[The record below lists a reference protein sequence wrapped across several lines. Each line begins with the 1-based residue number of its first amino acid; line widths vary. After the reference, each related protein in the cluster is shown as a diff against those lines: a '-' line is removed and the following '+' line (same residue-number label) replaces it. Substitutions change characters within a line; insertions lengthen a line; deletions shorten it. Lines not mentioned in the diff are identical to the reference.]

1 MLHVALKL
9 LQAHRLADVERRQL
23 TGRRLGEQF
32 GREPTRQL
40 VARRRQTAVAAVVD
54 DATGLRLAAAV
65 MLRLLLL
72 PEVGRKLLHVLVADG
87 ALLLL
92 LLALGEQLLELGVH
106 LLLLLVLL
114 GWRRLLLLLRVVWR
128 LLLLLLLRR
137 RLVGSEDGVSA
148 AALLLLLELLHLLLE
163 LQVGRKGHL
172 GEWGRVGWLL
182 LLLLLRGLLLV
193 GWLRGVVS
201 SLQDWPALRFG
212 HLRHLLLLLLLAR
225 VRLLQVPR
233 NVSTGHSRLLLLLL
247 ISTTQRSLRVSHR
260 RHSNRMVT
268 HSRMRLLLVGNLRR
282 RSLLLIWWRRRRMLP
297 HEGTQVALLLLGQWI
312 AEAKIAEDIAATFL
326 PVGDRCVADG
336 RRQLFVLLFGGHFA
350 QHRGRRE
357 GQRSR
362 GRGVLVGVVLLL
374 LLLVGL
380 GLGLRLL
387 RRERRLVL
395 VLGRGRDGTDD
406 GGGRDGGG
414 RNVGWHWAA
423 VAWGKLLLLLT
434 RGRRW
439 RVAGRGRSRRCRVAG
454 GAGRWRR
461 AGVWLVAILLL
472 LLLLLLALAVVLPLF
487 LQLLPDERVLHDGLR
502 VELELA
508 RRRNPL
514 GHSAVGQRRQSHLLL
529 RVVLEQQVGAVC
541 RCGGG
546 CRGHHRWGRLRG
558 QERDAA
564 RARRRLD
571 EDVWGDDARAGGSE
585 GCQD

>member
-40 VARRRQTAVAAVVD
+40 VARRRQAAVAAVVD

-172 GEWGRVGWLL
+172 REWGRVGWLL

-212 HLRHLLLLLLLAR
+212 HLRHLLLLLLLLAR

-233 NVSTGHSRLLLLLL
+233 NVSTGHSRLLLL
-247 ISTTQRSLRVSHR
+247 ISTTRRSLRVSHR

-268 HSRMRLLLVGNLRR
+268 HSWMRLLLVGNLRR
-282 RSLLLIWWRRRRMLP
+282 RSLLLIWWRRRRMLS

-312 AEAKIAEDIAATFL
+312 AEAEIAEDIAATFL

-362 GRGVLVGVVLLL
+362 GRSVLVGVVLLL

-387 RRERRLVL
+387 RRERRLV
-395 VLGRGRDGTDD
+395 
-406 GGGRDGGG
+406 
-414 RNVGWHWAA
+414 
-423 VAWGKLLLLLT
+423 
-434 RGRRW
+434 
-439 RVAGRGRSRRCRVAG
+439 
-454 GAGRWRR
+454 
-461 AGVWLVAILLL
+461 
-472 LLLLLLALAVVLPLF
+472 
-487 LQLLPDERVLHDGLR
+487 
-502 VELELA
+502 
-508 RRRNPL
+508 
-514 GHSAVGQRRQSHLLL
+514 
-529 RVVLEQQVGAVC
+529 
-541 RCGGG
+541 
-546 CRGHHRWGRLRG
+546 
-558 QERDAA
+558 
-564 RARRRLD
+564 
-571 EDVWGDDARAGGSE
+571 
-585 GCQD
+585 